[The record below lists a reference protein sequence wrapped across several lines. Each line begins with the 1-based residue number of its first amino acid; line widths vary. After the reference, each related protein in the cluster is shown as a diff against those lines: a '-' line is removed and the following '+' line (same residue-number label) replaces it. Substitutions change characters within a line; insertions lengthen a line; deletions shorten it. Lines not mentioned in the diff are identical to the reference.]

1 MEEGMVAAT
10 IPEERR
16 LAIAAAIRR
25 QPLVRV
31 GELSASFGVST
42 ETVRRDLMAL
52 EDQGVLERVYGGAR
66 GVPARTFEP
75 PEHERRRRELPA
87 KKAMASLVVSLLSP
101 GDTIILDVGTSV
113 VEVARQLPWDFHGRV
128 LTPSLPVAAA
138 LHSHPGVE
146 VLVTGGQMRRG
157 DMALSGRQ
165 AERFLG
171 DFYVDKAI
179 LGSGAVHATA
189 GLTDY
194 YPAEV
199 AVRQI
204 ILKHA
209 AETYVLA
216 DATKIGH
223 VALCKVCDLQ
233 EVGAIV
239 TDSRVTERLLAELR
253 VSGAMVLVA
262 DVEASARDAEAQPSR
277 TQKSTAQQSA
287 GVHRLG

>member
-1 MEEGMVAAT
+1 MAAAT

-25 QPLVRV
+25 QPLVRA
-31 GELSASFGVST
+31 GELSARFGVSV
-42 ETVRRDLMAL
+42 ETVRRDLVAL
-52 EDQGVLERVYGGAR
+52 ESQGVLERVYGGAR

-87 KKAMASLVVSLLSP
+87 KRAMASLVVSLLSP
-101 GDTIILDVGTSV
+101 GNTILLDVGTSV
-113 VEVARQLPWDFHGRV
+113 AEVARQLPWDFHGRV
-128 LTPSLPVAAA
+128 LTPSIPVAAA
-138 LHSHPGVE
+138 LDSHEGVE
-146 VLVTGGQMRRG
+146 VLVAGGQMRRG
-157 DMALSGRQ
+157 DMALSGHQ

-179 LGSGAVHATA
+179 LGSGAVHPTA

-199 AVRQI
+199 AARQI

-216 DATKIGH
+216 DATKLGH
-223 VALCKVCDLQ
+223 IALCKVCDL
-233 EVGAIV
+233 EDVSAVV
-239 TDSRVTERLLAELR
+239 TDSRVTERSLAELR
-253 VSGAMVLVA
+253 AAGATVLVA
-262 DVEASARDAEAQPSR
+262 DMEETPGGAEA
-277 TQKSTAQQSA
+277 
-287 GVHRLG
+287 